1 MIIHSRQP
9 LLKPLKNLLSAL
21 ILTVAL
27 ASCASKPP
35 PTQQIAISNDA
46 ITKAN
51 GAGAIEFAPLQLNSA
66 KQKMIYAE
74 QAMQEKK
81 YELAFQLAQEAQVEA
96 ELAQA
101 KTSTAKAQQEA
112 DALSKDSRIL
122 RHEIDRNSN

>member
-9 LLKPLKNLLSAL
+9 LLKPLKNLISAL
-21 ILTVAL
+21 ILTVSL
-27 ASCASKPP
+27 VSCASRPP
-35 PTQQIAISNDA
+35 PTQQIAISNDV

-122 RHEIDRNSN
+122 RREIDRNSN